1 MTEKYG
7 WFVKARHILLFAV
20 GIILISTLKLQATH
34 LRAGQIRVIRDG
46 CSSLRVTVTVT
57 VYTDTGCG
65 GGCVLFG
72 GVQDVLDFGDGSS
85 VLVPET
91 PNTPYPGAVNVG
103 FASYSIGHTF
113 PGPGRYTISYLE
125 PNRNGGV
132 LNMNNSIG
140 TTFYLETQID
150 LSIGCSNSATLAN
163 APIDE
168 ACSGVMFSHNPGASD
183 PDGDSLSYEI
193 VVPYR
198 DRNAPVDNYRD
209 PNNAGFYGGLDY
221 NHANEEG
228 SGPPTF
234 AIDPIDGTLTWDSP
248 GQAGEYN
255 VAFIVKEWRKINGQ
269 WIDVGFVRRD
279 MQIIVVADCTNERPE
294 LIIPPDTCV
303 VAGTVLNKTI
313 LGTDNPGNHIVKIEA
328 TSEILASTFDSH
340 ATVTPFPAVFQPS
353 NPPAKLVFNWNTI
366 CGHVKD
372 LSYQVVFKITD
383 DPPQGPSLA
392 TFETWRI
399 KVVGP
404 APVLQ
409 PPSVDLAKRYV
420 DLTWDAYECQN
431 AEVMQ
436 VWRRVDETSFTPSNC
451 ETGMPESLGYTLIAT
466 VPISTSTYKDT
477 NGGRGLSVGAK
488 YCYRLVAQFPLP
500 LGGESYVS
508 DEVCIDPI
516 LADAPVITNVTVDK
530 TSATNGEI
538 TVRWTPPFDMDP
550 IQFPGPKEYQL
561 QRLSGTGFINENS
574 TPIVDTSFTSTGLNT
589 FDRQYFY
596 RVVLY
601 SGTASDPTLQ
611 AVDTSELASSVRLEL
626 DPEKKQIGL
635 SWRAAVPWSIQLQDF
650 PLHDVFRGPEGAVE
664 NELVL
669 IESVDVIENGLAYL
683 DKGKLAPG
691 DSLNRNLTYCYRV
704 LTRGGYGNPAI
715 PEPLINYSQINC
727 AQPTD
732 DVPPCAPTIEPF
744 EICKDFDINY
754 GCDASTFTNTIRWS
768 VACKEDIRSYNLYVA
783 STEDGTYVLL
793 ASNIIDTVY
802 EDKNLS
808 SLARCYKVTAVDR
821 SNNESELSEPACNDN
836 CPYYELPNVFTPASA
851 DGRNCNELFRAFGAP
866 LNLGENPD
874 CPEVDVNRKRCAR
887 FIQKVDF
894 TVYNRWGG
902 KVYHYVGQQGDE
914 NNDIYINWN
923 GRDEKGRELATG
935 VYYYMTEVTRDVVNP
950 SDRVKVIKGWV
961 HLVR

>member
-1 MTEKYG
+1 MTEKKG
-7 WFVKARHILLFAV
+7 WLVKVLLFVV
-20 GIILISTLKLQATH
+20 GIVMVSTLKLQATH
-34 LRAGQIRVIRDG
+34 LRAGQIRVERIG
-46 CSSLRVTVTVT
+46 CSSLQVKVTVT

-72 GVQDVLDFGDGSS
+72 GPQDVLDFGDGAV

-91 PNTPYPGAVNVG
+91 ANTPYPGAVNVG
-103 FASYSIGHTF
+103 IASYTTTHTY
-113 PGPGRYTISYLE
+113 PGPGRYIVSYLE

-150 LSIGCSNSATLAN
+150 LSVGCSNSATLAT

-168 ACSGVMFSHNPGASD
+168 ACSGVLFSHNPGASD
-183 PDGDSLSYEI
+183 PDGDSLSYEL
-193 VVPYR
+193 VVPFR

-221 NHANEEG
+221 NVSNETG
-228 SGPPTF
+228 DGPPTF
-234 AIDPIDGTLTWDSP
+234 AIDPIDGTLTWDAP

-269 WIDVGFVRRD
+269 WIDIGFVRRD
-279 MQIIVVADCTNERPE
+279 MQIIVVADCTNERPK
-294 LIIPPDTCV
+294 LIVPADTCV
-303 VAGTVLNKTI
+303 VAGAILNKTI
-313 LGTDNPGNHIVKIEA
+313 LGTDPENHVVKMEA
-328 TSEILASTFDSH
+328 FSEILNPSFDAR
-340 ATVTPFPAVFQPS
+340 ATVTPFPAVFRPS
-353 NPPAKLVFNWNTI
+353 NPPAKLVFNWNTA
-366 CGHVKD
+366 CSHVKE

-392 TFETWRI
+392 TFETWKI

-409 PPSVDLAKRYV
+409 PATVNLAKRYV
-420 DLTWDAYECQN
+420 DLTWDSYACQN
-431 AEVMQ
+431 AELMQ
-436 VWRRVDETSFTPSNC
+436 IWRRVDETNFTPSNC
-451 ETGMPESLGYTLIAT
+451 ETGMPEALGYTLITT
-466 VPISTSTYKDT
+466 VPISNSTYKDT
-477 NGGRGLSVGAK
+477 NGGKGLAVGAK

-516 LADAPVITNVTVDK
+516 LADAPVITHVTVDK

-538 TVRWTPPFDMDP
+538 TVRWTPPFDIDP
-550 IQFPGPKEYQL
+550 VQFPGPKEYQL

-574 TPIVDTSFTSTGLNT
+574 TPIAGTSFTSTGLNT
-589 FDRQYFY
+589 LDRQYFY

-601 SGTASDPTLQ
+601 SGTASNPALQ
-611 AVDTSELASSVRLEL
+611 PIDTSALASSVWLDL
-626 DPEKKQIGL
+626 DPAKKQIDL

-650 PLHDVFRGPEGAVE
+650 PLHDVFRGPEGSVE
-664 NELVL
+664 SDLVF
-669 IESVDVIENGLAYL
+669 IESVNVIQDGLTYL
-683 DKGKLAPG
+683 DLGKLAPG
-691 DSLNRNLTYCYRV
+691 DSLNRNFTYCYRV

-715 PEPLINYSQINC
+715 TEPLINYSQINC

-732 DVPPCAPTIEPF
+732 EEPPCTPSIEPF
-744 EICKDFDINY
+744 VNTCEEFGIDY
-754 GCDASTFTNTIRWS
+754 GCDATNFTNTVRWS
-768 VACKEDIRSYNLYVA
+768 VPCKEDIRSYNLYVA
-783 STEDGTYVLL
+783 SSEDGTYVLL
-793 ASNIIDTVY
+793 ASNIVDTVY

-808 SLARCYKVTAVDR
+808 SLARCYKVAAVDR
-821 SNNESELSEPACNDN
+821 SNNESELSEAICNDN
-836 CPYYELPNVFTPASA
+836 CPYYELPNVFSPGNA
-851 DGRNCNELFRAFGAP
+851 DGKNCNELFRAFGAP

-874 CPEVDVNRKRCAR
+874 CPEVDVERSRCAR

-914 NNDIYINWN
+914 NNNIYINWN
-923 GRDEKGRELATG
+923 GRDENGRELATA
-935 VYYYMTEVTRDVVNP
+935 VYYYIAEITQDVVDP
-950 SDRVKVIKGWV
+950 SERVKIVKGWV